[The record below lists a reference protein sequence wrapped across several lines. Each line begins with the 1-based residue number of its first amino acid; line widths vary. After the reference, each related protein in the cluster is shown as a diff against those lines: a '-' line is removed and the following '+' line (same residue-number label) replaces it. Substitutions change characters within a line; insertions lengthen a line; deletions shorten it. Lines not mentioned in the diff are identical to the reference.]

1 MSSKCLISLFRE
13 EGTWRELQYMGVE
26 FKRASAASNVLWAI
40 GGDHQVGSCS
50 RCLGYWMKTMNH
62 HEPGLCVRLRPRGG
76 DPGEGVCV
84 REPALEPG
92 QRIFRPTL
100 AY

>member
-40 GGDHQVGSCS
+40 GGDHQVGSS
-50 RCLGYWMKTMNH
+50 S
-62 HEPGLCVRLRPRGG
+62 
-76 DPGEGVCV
+76 
-84 REPALEPG
+84 
-92 QRIFRPTL
+92 
-100 AY
+100 